1 LVERDGMTTK
11 RMTESIPGERKKR
24 EVSLNGFWRDLF
36 RLGLYKRSQGRIT
49 RQLTFAAL
57 AVVVV
62 LGAWRISDFI
72 GGTAYVRLGV
82 PAIVAAVG
90 LWLCFRLVNMPR
102 FADFLIAVEAEMT
115 KVSWPT
121 RKELFRGSVVVIV
134 TIVVLGFLLYGFDLI
149 WASLLHLLGVGA

>member
-1 LVERDGMTTK
+1 MATK

-57 AVVVV
+57 ALVA
-62 LGAWRISDFI
+62 LLAAWRISDSI
-72 GGTAYVRLGV
+72 GGTAYVRFGV

-121 RKELFRGSVVVIV
+121 RLELFRGSVVVIV
-134 TIVVLGFLLYGFDLI
+134 TIVVLASLLLIFDVV
-149 WASLLHLLGVGA
+149 WRWLLHLLGVGV